1 MFERYN
7 KELQELKDNFCNRKL
22 ISLKKSGKYIF
33 EDNKKYLNL
42 SSNDYLGIAEDRKIL
57 KNFLKIADFSMGSAS
72 SRLLTGSSYVYA
84 KLECLLAALYR
95 KDKALI
101 FNSGYHAN
109 TGIMSALLSKR
120 DVVFCDKLNHA
131 SILDGIKLS
140 EAKMFRYKH
149 LDYEHLEELLQKNR
163 NEYDTAIIV
172 TESLFSM
179 DGDIADL
186 NKLVEIKKKYNAIL
200 VVDEARGSVAADGE
214 GGDVSVVV
222 RVVQTADERDIP
234 DLLLAREDVEYL
246 GHLGVVRS
254 EILVF
259 VLGCFAAVVEGGVAL
274 FGHADQHVEAVF
286 SEDGFPGEGIFV
298 DPAAGLGAS
307 DDALSLVE
315 VSAGSRRG
323 VELPVLERV
332 VVITG
337 RNAQGEVLQDVGFE
351 IGVEHH
357 AVDPLGEFG
366 LVGDVDGVSVIAV
379 DVGVERGLRDSGTA
393 EEGLRGFV
401 EFEGQSGERRGDDT
415 GDLGG
420 SFAAGGD
427 AVIDD
432 AVVSDVDARAEEVGE
447 TVVDGGLRG
456 EFLPVGGDQHRLV
469 LHVGSGE
476 EHAGLVAGV

>member
-200 VVDEARGSVAADGE
+200 VVDEAHAFGVYGNRGLGLAEVQGCIDEIDILIATFGKAIGSMGAFCTGHDVLINYLINKCRPLIFSTAIPEINIAFSYYVITEVIPNLRNERQELIKTSDKLREKLFFLGLKTVGSSHIVPVILGENKIAVEASKELINNGYYLLPIRHPTVAQNTARVRISLRADISYGE
-214 GGDVSVVV
+214 I
-222 RVVQTADERDIP
+222 EKIP
-234 DLLLAREDVEYL
+234 DL
-246 GHLGVVRS
+246 
-254 EILVF
+254 INK
-259 VLGCFAAVVEGGVAL
+259 AVK
-274 FGHADQHVEAVF
+274 
-286 SEDGFPGEGIFV
+286 
-298 DPAAGLGAS
+298 S
-307 DDALSLVE
+307 D
-315 VSAGSRRG
+315 
-323 VELPVLERV
+323 
-332 VVITG
+332 
-337 RNAQGEVLQDVGFE
+337 F
-351 IGVEHH
+351 
-357 AVDPLGEFG
+357 
-366 LVGDVDGVSVIAV
+366 
-379 DVGVERGLRDSGTA
+379 
-393 EEGLRGFV
+393 
-401 EFEGQSGERRGDDT
+401 
-415 GDLGG
+415 
-420 SFAAGGD
+420 
-427 AVIDD
+427 
-432 AVVSDVDARAEEVGE
+432 
-447 TVVDGGLRG
+447 
-456 EFLPVGGDQHRLV
+456 
-469 LHVGSGE
+469 
-476 EHAGLVAGV
+476 

>member
-42 SSNDYLGIAEDRKIL
+42 SSNDYLGIAEDRKVL

-200 VVDEARGSVAADGE
+200 VVDEAHAFGVYGNRGLGLAEVQGCIDDIDILIATFGKAIGSMGAFCTGHDVLINYLINKCRPLIFSTAIPEINIAFSYYVITEVIPNLRNERQELLKTSDKLREKLFSLGLKTMGSSHIVPVILGENKIAVEASKELINNGYYLLPIRHPTVAQNTARVRISLRADISYGE
-214 GGDVSVVV
+214 I
-222 RVVQTADERDIP
+222 EEIP
-234 DLLLAREDVEYL
+234 DL
-246 GHLGVVRS
+246 
-254 EILVF
+254 INK
-259 VLGCFAAVVEGGVAL
+259 AVK
-274 FGHADQHVEAVF
+274 
-286 SEDGFPGEGIFV
+286 
-298 DPAAGLGAS
+298 S
-307 DDALSLVE
+307 D
-315 VSAGSRRG
+315 
-323 VELPVLERV
+323 
-332 VVITG
+332 
-337 RNAQGEVLQDVGFE
+337 F
-351 IGVEHH
+351 
-357 AVDPLGEFG
+357 
-366 LVGDVDGVSVIAV
+366 
-379 DVGVERGLRDSGTA
+379 
-393 EEGLRGFV
+393 
-401 EFEGQSGERRGDDT
+401 
-415 GDLGG
+415 
-420 SFAAGGD
+420 
-427 AVIDD
+427 
-432 AVVSDVDARAEEVGE
+432 
-447 TVVDGGLRG
+447 
-456 EFLPVGGDQHRLV
+456 
-469 LHVGSGE
+469 
-476 EHAGLVAGV
+476 